1 MPLYMQKRL
10 ATTLDIK
17 YILPE
22 MTIVPSAEYKKMKR
36 LNRGM
41 QFIAAARTQDKID
54 YLLYDITTST
64 TKEVREQ
71 IIKETK
77 NKKNII
83 QHAIVITSDKTFEK
97 QLKIVGVPELLVLPK
112 HSIFIKLINEM
123 AKGDFDKKV
132 LSIAYP
138 KLVEN
143 EVLNN
148 KNIKYEINSE
158 VYINMVLNNV
168 SVFPYLK
175 SINQLLMQTGSTINQ
190 IYNIVCLD
198 IQAPYIKRK
207 TNELNLNKIDIHI
220 EPLSINQII

>member
-1 MPLYMQKRL
+1 MDNLVSTNGYQ
-10 ATTLDIK
+10 
-17 YILPE
+17 LPVNIE
-22 MTIVPSAEYKKMKR
+22 DLSKFVLVGREKLISVKAEIR
-36 LNRGM
+36 A
-41 QFIAAARTQDKID
+41 IDKVGFA
-54 YLLYDITTST
+54 
-64 TKEVREQ
+64 KEVREQ